1 MILEEILKEKFEILL
16 TRIEETKRK
25 TEQLSKEA
33 LLLKDDVRRAQT
45 EQRPTQRPSFTTSR
59 EWSSFETDLVRCD
72 LEAII
77 DRRTRQFGRSPNS
90 LVWKMWRELDKMRV

>member
-25 TEQLSKEA
+25 TEQLS
-33 LLLKDDVRRAQT
+33 KDDVRRAQT